1 MQTGACPRTP
11 PTSEEGRP
19 RSRQRGFRQ
28 RWPLG
33 RLEGSTQG
41 PGQRKKGTGWEGG
54 PGPRRAPKELPGN
67 CAACERVKQLAHSYR
82 TVQGGLRRAGQRL
95 QSGHTA
101 AGAWHQEHLG
111 LCQLVPTAV
120 LSPRGRLATAQAL
133 PCASWPGTT
142 PGPPSRSSRPSPG
155 LSSSTKTSLGL
166 PSPHCGD
173 PEQAPRP
180 LSTWVP

>member
-41 PGQRKKGTGWEGG
+41 QGQRERGTGWEGG
-54 PGPRRAPKELPGN
+54 PSPRRAPKELPGH
-67 CAACERVKQLAHSYR
+67 CVVCEHVEESARGDR
-82 TVQGGLRRAGQRL
+82 TVQGGPRRAGQRL

-101 AGAWHQEHLG
+101 AGAWHQERLG
-111 LCQLVPTAV
+111 RRQLVPAAAP
-120 LSPRGRLATAQAL
+120 SPRGGLATAQAL
-133 PCASWPGTT
+133 LRASWPGTT

-155 LSSSTKTSLGL
+155 LSSSTKTGLGL
-166 PSPHCGD
+166 PSLHCGD

-180 LSTWVP
+180 L